1 VSEWQLVA
9 MAVVQRMVLYLQV
22 AAVAA
27 LLMATGL
34 RAQLR
39 VGFYD
44 NSCPAA
50 EIIVQQE
57 VSKGVAA
64 NPGLAAGLLRLHFHD
79 CFVGVSSSSAGRKLA
94 CSYPYPHFKET
105 SKSVPLQMQQQGEWV
120 TEEN

>member
-1 VSEWQLVA
+1 
-9 MAVVQRMVLYLQV
+9 MVQRMVLLYLQV

-27 LLMATGL
+27 LLMATEL

-57 VSKGVAA
+57 VSKAVAA

-79 CFVGVSSSSAGRKLA
+79 CFVQVSDHLHLSPDRRRLSCLA
-94 CSYPYPHFKET
+94 S
-105 SKSVPLQMQQQGEWV
+105 
-120 TEEN
+120 

>member
-1 VSEWQLVA
+1 
-9 MAVVQRMVLYLQV
+9 MVLYLQV

-27 LLMATGL
+27 LLMATEL

-57 VSKGVAA
+57 VSKAVAA

-79 CFVGVSSSSAGRKLA
+79 CFVWVSPSSVASSRRIQLPILDHLKENMAGLTANAAAGR
-94 CSYPYPHFKET
+94 
-105 SKSVPLQMQQQGEWV
+105 V
-120 TEEN
+120 TEQN